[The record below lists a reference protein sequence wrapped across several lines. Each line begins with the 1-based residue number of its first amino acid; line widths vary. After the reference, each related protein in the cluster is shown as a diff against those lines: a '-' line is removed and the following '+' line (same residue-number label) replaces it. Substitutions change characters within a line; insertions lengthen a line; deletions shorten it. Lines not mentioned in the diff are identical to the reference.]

1 MRSSR
6 HHVSGAQR
14 GQSLV
19 EFTLILPLLLVLLMG
34 ILDLGRAVAAYNS
47 VSNAARSAARVA
59 IVDQNRS
66 VVEQAAA
73 TEAFGLEP
81 LIVDFNPNVN
91 ADNPCVINV
100 CMVRV
105 EVEYGYDPATPIIG
119 NIIGPITVSAE
130 SQLAIERLFQSS
142 P

>member
-6 HHVSGAQR
+6 HHVSGAPR

-19 EFTLILPLLLVLLMG
+19 EFTLIVPVLLVLLMG

-59 IVDQNRS
+59 IVDQNEEE
-66 VVEQAAA
+66 VKQAAEA
-73 TEAFGLEP
+73 EAFGLAVT
-81 LIVDFNPNVN
+81 VDFNPNVN

-105 EVEYGYDPATPIIG
+105 KVEYRYDLSTPIIG
-119 NIIGPITVSAE
+119 TIIGPITVSSE
-130 SQLAIERLFQSS
+130 SQLAIERLYQS
-142 P
+142 PP